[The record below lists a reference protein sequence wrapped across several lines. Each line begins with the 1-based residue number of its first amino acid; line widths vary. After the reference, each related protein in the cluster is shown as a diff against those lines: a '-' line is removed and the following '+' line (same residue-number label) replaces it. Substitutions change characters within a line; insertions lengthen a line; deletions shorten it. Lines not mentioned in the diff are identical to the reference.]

1 MKTASSPKHA
11 GPMPSRL
18 PDDRAPGAA
27 CDLVRDW
34 WIHARPPWTS
44 RHNRRSPIR
53 RIGGRTGWYYADWL
67 WSLRGLLDLLVGGV
81 GVRRGRR
88 DPELLRVGDALDFWR
103 VELYDPPRRLRLAA
117 EMKVPGRAWLEFE
130 VSGDDHRSTI
140 RQTAIFDPLGLA
152 GLLYWYAIYPLH
164 QCVFA
169 GMLRHIA
176 RAAQREGKP

>member
-1 MKTASSPKHA
+1 MKTVSSPKPLVRCRLGRRRPHL
-11 GPMPSRL
+11 GGEPFGSRL
-18 PDDRAPGAA
+18 VDSRTTTVD
-27 CDLVRDW
+27 V
-34 WIHARPPWTS
+34 PPQQAFA
-44 RHNRRSPIR
+44 PIR

-88 DPELLRVGDALDFWR
+88 DPEMLRSGGRIDFWP

-117 EMKVPGRAWLEFE
+117 EMKVPGRAWLEFK